1 MELLQRR
8 KFCREFLNGYNEKL
22 HPQIV
27 SRVFEIGLLT
37 LKNTFNKLLFS
48 KEELDEI
55 IKSLSGKEYVE
66 IVPLPPRKKLE
77 KLQNKDVDEKNKSNY
92 NNCTQTKEE
101 IERNKTIKNQIMHRH
116 YLQKPN
122 FSTQNNEIYPFWW
135 WNNEEEDIN
144 EVNKNP
150 INNNVNL
157 TSDEINYNNNEY
169 YNDNSIEEN
178 KLNNIE
184 DPNQEIQNEEM
195 GNKIK
200 DYSMKKL
207 NSNTLF
213 QQRKENP
220 IKVQNLKKKMND
232 NKNIKEENKQRV
244 KSSRITQRNDNINNK
259 KIKKINNNKKIQ
271 NQNRKNLNLQ
281 KIPKCKY
288 LYNNGRIV
296 KIKENNNENVSLD
309 KMNLTEPNNK
319 Y

>member
-55 IKSLSGKEYVE
+55 IKSLSGKEYVD

-77 KLQNKDVDEKNKSNY
+77 KLPNKELEEKLNSDCNK
-92 NNCTQTKEE
+92 CIQTKEE
-101 IERNKTIKNQIMHRH
+101 IERKKILKNQQMHRH
-116 YLQKPN
+116 FLQNPN

-135 WNNEEEDIN
+135 WNNKEENIN
-144 EVNKNP
+144 EMDKNG
-150 INNNVNL
+150 INNNINL
-157 TSDEINYNNNEY
+157 TSEEIYNENNEY
-169 YNDNSIEEN
+169 YNNNYIEEN
-178 KLNNIE
+178 NGNINDIDDLNVE
-184 DPNQEIQNEEM
+184 RKNEKME
-195 GNKIK
+195 NKMN

-213 QQRKENP
+213 QQRRENP
-220 IKVQNLKKKMND
+220 LKARNLKNNKIDNQNLK
-232 NKNIKEENKQRV
+232 IQNKQRV
-244 KSSRITQRNDNINNK
+244 KSSKISQRKNNIDNKN
-259 KIKKINNNKKIQ
+259 IKKINNNKNKPS
-271 NQNRKNLNLQ
+271 QNRKNLNLQ
-281 KIPKCKY
+281 KIPKFKY

-296 KIKENNNENVSLD
+296 KVKEINNDID